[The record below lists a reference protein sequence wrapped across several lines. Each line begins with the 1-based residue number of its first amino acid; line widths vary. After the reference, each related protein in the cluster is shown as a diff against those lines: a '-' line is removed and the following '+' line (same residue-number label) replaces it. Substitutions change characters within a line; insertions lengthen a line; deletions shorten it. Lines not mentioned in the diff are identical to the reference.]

1 MNGEIKEDISL
12 SDYLGKYLVLFWYP
26 MDFTFVCP
34 TEINAFNDALEEFEA
49 INCELIAASCD
60 SGKKKK
66 GYKREKKK
74 TDKYIRIYTLCLDK
88 YTS

>member
-66 GYKREKKK
+66 KGYKREKKK
-74 TDKYIRIYTLCLDK
+74 N
-88 YTS
+88 